1 MIDGSFFGEPKQRRT
16 KNHRKQ
22 SVWNAG
28 PLPIWMICLFVNQ
41 TSVYLSKNDI
51 KLTIVHLLIIQN
63 DKIPNDITNVLCLSF
78 VKFLKTLE
86 LDNIFIE
93 LLIYKVIGLMSTL
106 QHYIIVPGH
115 HPQETLHCKRQTRRQ
130 RGWRRRVIE
139 TEVKQ
144 ELTDEHSLDE
154 ELRCCV
160 KECSPADLCYI
171 LSPSFQPVQRVT
183 KPAYVSIQQF
193 RSTEVGIWRSNLDSC
208 FLLLTVARLLSVAT
222 LVQQRHE
229 Q

>member
-1 MIDGSFFGEPKQRRT
+1 MTKYQMISQMFC
-16 KNHRKQ
+16 
-22 SVWNAG
+22 V
-28 PLPIWMICLFVNQ
+28 CL
-41 TSVYLSKNDI
+41 LSN
-51 KLTIVHLLIIQN
+51 
-63 DKIPNDITNVLCLSF
+63 C
-78 VKFLKTLE
+78 LKTLE

-93 LLIYKVIGLMSTL
+93 LLIYKVMGLMSTL

-115 HPQETLHCKRQTRRQ
+115 HPQETLRCKRQTRRQ
-130 RGWRRRVIE
+130 QRWRRRVIE
-139 TEVKQ
+139 TEVEQ

-160 KECSPADLCYI
+160 KECSPTDLCFV
-171 LSPSFQPVQRVT
+171 SPPSFFQPDQRVT

-229 Q
+229 QQYHRETWGEIKNVSCLFPLQGKVWSFIAHSDNLGLIYA